1 MSNQELI
8 KFNSERKIQHSQ
20 WSTLY
25 LIIYDIFAVS
35 FSYFGAL
42 WLRFDLRFS
51 MIPEAYL
58 HSWLTFAGVYAVV
71 CIIVFW
77 LFRLYRSIWRFAS
90 FKELQRI
97 ILATFV
103 TITLFILRMPIS
115 YYIMGAFLQFVMLTG
130 IRFAYRFVLLLRHR
144 NSEADTDNCMLIGMH
159 SIIGTT

>member
-1 MSNQELI
+1 
-8 KFNSERKIQHSQ
+8 
-20 WSTLY
+20 
-25 LIIYDIFAVS
+25 
-35 FSYFGAL
+35 
-42 WLRFDLRFS
+42 

-103 TITLFILRMPIS
+103 TTVLHTVAITLFILRMPIS